1 VTERI
6 LLKKRLDIA
15 ARLVLLTGVVAST
28 AIYLLSTPD
37 EQNLLVNEF
46 QDSKA
51 YRHELEAYG
60 GKLSIVSDELARW
73 FSSLW
78 HGENLAF
85 TVAFVSTAVAL
96 LFFWSAGQIS
106 ANLPEQTDDIRD
118 SESKG

>member
-28 AIYLLSTPD
+28 AIYLLATPD
-37 EQNLLVNEF
+37 EQNALVNEF

-60 GKLSIVSDELARW
+60 GKLSIVSDELTRW

-78 HGENLAF
+78 QGETIAF

>member
-1 VTERI
+1 VNNRF
-6 LLKKRLDIA
+6 LLKRRLDIA
-15 ARLVLLTGVVAST
+15 ARLVLLAGVIAST
-28 AIYLLSTPD
+28 AIYLTASHE
-37 EQNLLVNEF
+37 EQNALVNEF

-60 GKLSIVSDELARW
+60 GKLSIVSDELTRW

-78 HGENLAF
+78 QGETLAF

-96 LFFWSAGQIS
+96 LLFWSAGQIS

>member
-1 VTERI
+1 MNNRF
-6 LLKKRLDIA
+6 LLKRRLDIA
-15 ARLVLLTGVVAST
+15 ARLVLLAGVIAST
-28 AIYLLSTPD
+28 AIYLTASHE
-37 EQNLLVNEF
+37 EQNALVNEF

-60 GKLSIVSDELARW
+60 GKLSIVSDELTRW

-78 HGENLAF
+78 QGETLAF

-96 LFFWSAGQIS
+96 LLFWSAGQIS